1 VDPIGALD
9 ASAAR
14 VVRLVEQVDRS
25 QWSDATPCADW
36 DVREL
41 VGHLIATMRGH
52 VELLHGGPAS
62 GLSALLEQQAVAGG
76 DDLLTA
82 VTDAGTAVRAAFTEP
97 GALERTVHH
106 LIGDVPGSRLLEM
119 RIVENVV
126 HGWDLATALGL
137 PATIDD
143 ALADHAYQY
152 LAPRAE
158 VLPATGYYAPP
169 KRTPAADAG
178 LQERLLTVVGR

>member
-1 VDPIGALD
+1 VDPIAALD

-14 VVRLVEQVDRS
+14 VVQLVDQVDRS

-62 GLSALLEQQAVAGG
+62 DLSALLEQQAVAGG

-82 VTDAGTAVRAAFTEP
+82 VTDAGTAA
-97 GALERTVHH
+97 
-106 LIGDVPGSRLLEM
+106 VPRSPSRGPWSA
-119 RIVENVV
+119 RCTTSS
-126 HGWDLATALGL
+126 ATC
-137 PATIDD
+137 
-143 ALADHAYQY
+143 
-152 LAPRAE
+152 
-158 VLPATGYYAPP
+158 
-169 KRTPAADAG
+169 PAAAYW
-178 LQERLLTVVGR
+178 RCA

>member
-1 VDPIGALD
+1 MDAMAALD

-14 VVRLVEQVDRS
+14 VVQLVGQVDPS
-25 QWSDATPCADW
+25 QWPRGTPCPDW
-36 DVREL
+36 NVREL

-52 VELLHGGPAS
+52 VDLLHGGS
-62 GLSALLEQQAVAGG
+62 VTDLSALLEQQAELGG

-82 VTDAGTAVRAAFTEP
+82 VTDAVAAVRAAFAEP

-106 LIGDVPGSRLLEM
+106 LIGDVPGSRLLQI
-119 RIVENVV
+119 RVTENVV
-126 HGWDLATALGL
+126 HGWDLATALGV

-143 ALADHAYQY
+143 ALAEHVYQY
-152 LAPRAE
+152 LAPRAAA
-158 VLPATGYYAPP
+158 LPATGYYAAP

-178 LQERLLTVVGR
+178 VQERLLAVAGR

>member
-1 VDPIGALD
+1 MDPIAALD

-14 VVRLVEQVDRS
+14 VVELVGQVDRS
-25 QWSDATPCADW
+25 QWPRATPCPDW

-52 VELLHGGPAS
+52 VDLLHGGS
-62 GLSALLEQQAVAGG
+62 VTDLSALVEQQAELGG
-76 DDLLTA
+76 EDLSAA
-82 VTDAGTAVRAAFTEP
+82 VTDAVAAVRAAFAEP

-106 LIGDVPGSRLLEM
+106 LIGNVPGSRLLQI
-119 RIVENVV
+119 RVTENVV

-137 PATIDD
+137 PAAIDD
-143 ALADHAYQY
+143 ALAEHVYQY
-152 LAPRAE
+152 LAPRAQ

-178 LQERLLTVVGR
+178 LQERLLALVGR